1 MNRRD
6 GQFDELL
13 SAYLDGELTVQ
24 ERQDVERELAT
35 NPQARQTLDAFR
47 ELDRRLKQLARYRL
61 DSRAA
66 TQLLESL
73 KTVSEEPG
81 GEAATVE
88 AARSEQREAFL
99 DGELTDQQRER
110 YLRQLEADPVERQR
124 LNELEELQR
133 RIAGLTRY
141 QLEPGFCERVWQQ
154 IDAEHVS
161 EVASRTAKKKPP
173 PRIPTWQI
181 LGPLLAVAAIVLVMF
196 YITSWDP
203 RAPGTPVALP
213 DPPVRDVLPAP
224 EPIPDTPQEPERL
237 PVAPDPQQML
247 VSAIGRQHPDHLV
260 LVYEVSLTEAGVE
273 QAAFANL
280 LARHRIG
287 MRQTVPVGPEEQ
299 AELLEQRF
307 LAGFQEFDPQREDL
321 DPVELYLVRS
331 TGRQADAI
339 YHDLLARPPGFGSFF
354 LNLTTRDADDGLL
367 HRLCEASD
375 VGSEVGQAVRLVANL
390 GILSRTARNLG
401 AFGSIRWIDP
411 RLLEPPSE
419 PSESSE
425 PAPVGEP
432 AAPAAEDDFACEV
445 LFVVRHLRG
454 IR

>member
-6 GQFDELL
+6 RQFDELL

-24 ERQDVERELAT
+24 ERQDVEQELAT
-35 NPQARQTLDAFR
+35 NLQARQTLAAFR

-81 GEAATVE
+81 DEASTVE
-88 AARSEQREAFL
+88 VSESEQREAFL
-99 DGELTDQQRER
+99 DGELTGQQRER

-124 LNELEELQR
+124 LNELEELHR
-133 RIAGLTRY
+133 RIAGLPRY
-141 QLEPGFCERVWQQ
+141 QLDPRFCERVWQQ
-154 IDAEHVS
+154 IDAEPVS
-161 EVASRTAKKKPP
+161 EVASRTAERTPS
-173 PRIPTWQI
+173 PRFPTWRI
-181 LGPLLAVAAIVLVMF
+181 LGTLLAVAGIVLVMF
-196 YITSWDP
+196 HITSWDP
-203 RAPGTPVALP
+203 RAPDRPVALP
-213 DPPVRDVLPAP
+213 DPPVLDALPPP

-247 VSAIGRQHPDHLV
+247 VSAIGRQRPEHLV
-260 LVYEVSLTEAGVE
+260 LVYEVSVTEGGIE

-299 AELLEQRF
+299 AELLEHRF

-321 DPVELYLVRS
+321 DPVELYWVRT
-331 TGRQADAI
+331 TGRTADAI
-339 YHDLLARPPGFGSFF
+339 YQDLLARPPGFGSFF
-354 LNLTTRDADDGLL
+354 LNLTTRDADDGIL

-375 VGSEVGQAVRLVANL
+375 VGSDVGQAVRLVANL

-411 RLLEPPSE
+411 GLLEPPSE
-419 PSESSE
+419 PSE

-432 AAPAAEDDFACEV
+432 AAPAAEDDFACEI